1 MEKAVS
7 HYNSKK
13 QLLQES
19 QEELAEIKQTLEDK
33 ERDMKTLDMEKKML
47 QLDLDKAQTNEKKL
61 VRMVASLEAQVGGL
75 FWSMRTESIDH
86 EQAWTEMLPFQLLQK
101 RKLWILWLKW
111 CFFFVAFC
119 PDLSYYIYLPLAGLC
134 WPQPA
139 ATE

>member
-1 MEKAVS
+1 MS

-75 FWSMRTESIDH
+75 F
-86 EQAWTEMLPFQLLQK
+86 
-101 RKLWILWLKW
+101 
-111 CFFFVAFC
+111 
-119 PDLSYYIYLPLAGLC
+119 
-134 WPQPA
+134 
-139 ATE
+139 

>member
-1 MEKAVS
+1 MS

-33 ERDMKTLDMEKKML
+33 ERDVKTLDMEKKML

-75 FWSMRTESIDH
+75 F
-86 EQAWTEMLPFQLLQK
+86 
-101 RKLWILWLKW
+101 
-111 CFFFVAFC
+111 
-119 PDLSYYIYLPLAGLC
+119 
-134 WPQPA
+134 
-139 ATE
+139 